1 MYVLKKQAGELIEP
15 KWQKFNMTTDSS
27 LTKHSQVTSI
37 SLCLHTARLKS
48 PVNIVN
54 RNDLLS
60 SQEALLTLMVSLS
73 FPPCSH
79 ETHMANSYLFF
90 RIGSAPSFHNLC
102 DILSNPLTKS
112 SDVYAFQT
120 RFHQIPLGSNTKRS
134 LCLLTVKAFLWFK
147 MESF

>member
-1 MYVLKKQAGELIEP
+1 MIEP
-15 KWQKFNMTTDSS
+15 KWQKFNVTTDSS

-37 SLCLHTARLKS
+37 ILCLHTACLKS
-48 PVNIVN
+48 HVNNRIVN

-60 SQEALLTLMVSLS
+60 SQEAALTLTVSLS
-73 FPPCSH
+73 FVGSH
-79 ETHMANSYLFF
+79 KTHMANSYLFF

-112 SDVYAFQT
+112 SDVYAVQT